1 MSKIHEIFN
10 KSNSYDLLDN
20 EEPLNNDENQRI
32 LNMTMSKITADKN
45 KSFGKR
51 KLIVAV
57 LIATMMI
64 GTVAMAN
71 EYIESNLDN
80 SFLNFFGIDK
90 NDTYLDTAVEDI
102 NKTVSNNGL
111 DLTVTQTL
119 GDSHTLYILID
130 ITTPKNIKIPKYS
143 TFDEYDIYL
152 DNRGSAG
159 WSMEELED
167 DNPNDNKYRYL
178 VSYNTESNLNDDK
191 LTLDFKDFGY
201 YSEKDNEFIT
211 LIKGNWKLSWDL
223 KYKNLSK
230 KFRVNRFVKENN
242 YKSIITSIEISPISI
257 SVNLFGDSYD
267 NFVISSITMKD
278 GTTYNTDFSQSSEQD
293 YLFLSG
299 SASTSLFKSYNSFN
313 FSRII
318 DIDEVESVTIGNE
331 VIQIQN

>member
-1 MSKIHEIFN
+1 MSKIHEILN
-10 KSNSYDLLDN
+10 KSNSNDLLDN
-20 EEPLNNDENQRI
+20 EEPLNNDEKQRI

-90 NDTYLDTAVEDI
+90 NDISLDAAGEDI

-119 GDSHTLYILID
+119 GDRHMLYILVD
-130 ITTPKNIKIPKYS
+130 ITTPKNIKIPKYP
-143 TFDEYDIYL
+143 TFNEYDIYL

-159 WSMEELED
+159 WGMEELED
-167 DNPNDNKYRYL
+167 YNPNDNKYRYL
-178 VSYNTESNLNDDK
+178 VSYNTESNLNDDRV
-191 LTLDFKDFGY
+191 TLDFKDFGY

-230 KFRVNRFVKENN
+230 KFKVNHFVKENN
-242 YKSIITSIEISPISI
+242 YKSIITSIEVSPISI
-257 SVNLFGDSYD
+257 SVNLLGDSYN

-278 GTTYNTDFSQSSEQD
+278 GTTYDTGLVSSAEKNN
-293 YLFLSG
+293 LFLG
-299 SASTSLFKSYNSFN
+299 GSTSTSFFKSYHSIN
-313 FSRII
+313 FSQII
-318 DIDEVESVTIGNE
+318 NVEDIKSITIGNE
-331 VIQIQN
+331 IIQIKN